1 MKYNLII
8 LIITAF
14 IFISCKQNKT
24 DDYSKPSEVT
34 ITGTINNFEKYP
46 DANVVDLNVYNVGL
60 SKQETFYGKI
70 DSVGKFKI
78 KFPIYLSQDVWISYR
93 TGFVFLIHPGDSIN
107 IDFNAD
113 IDNSVEI
120 YETLKFSG
128 DASESNSQLAKYLEV
143 YYANF
148 LSSDDYFKYHKEL
161 ATNEFVAF
169 RDSIKKVMNERRD
182 KFIKESNP
190 TDEVKLWTYW
200 NVEADNMN
208 ELLLHSYQY
217 TSENALKLNDWKY
230 ENSYYNFLDSLNKI
244 DEYSLINT
252 SVSSQLPN
260 YILGFYIG
268 GKIRQQNDSLYSV
281 GKIDSILF
289 NTVTG
294 FEKSD
299 LIKQLMI
306 TQFVNFSLEDYD
318 TTAYVKY
325 KTQINKY
332 VTAPYLIKPLKA
344 KYKKVKD
351 YLNNPEISSKT
362 IMDSIS
368 TSDAKEIFNSIL
380 AKHKNKALYIDCWAT
395 WCSPCRTEMP
405 YSKKLMEK
413 FEGQNIEFVFLCLDS
428 EKDQWK
434 ASLTELQI
442 GGTHYF
448 LNKAESSA
456 LRNIL
461 GISGVPHYLLI
472 DKNGVI
478 IKQGFDIRPSTGM
491 AESEIQKIL

>member
-1 MKYNLII
+1 MLI
-8 LIITAF
+8 L
-14 IFISCKQNKT
+14 
-24 DDYSKPSEVT
+24 T
-34 ITGTINNFEKYP
+34 ICI
-46 DANVVDLNVYNVGL
+46 
-60 SKQETFYGKI
+60 
-70 DSVGKFKI
+70 
-78 KFPIYLSQDVWISYR
+78 
-93 TGFVFLIHPGDSIN
+93 
-107 IDFNAD
+107 
-113 IDNSVEI
+113 EI

-128 DASESNSQLAKYLEV
+128 DASESNAQLAKYLKV

-182 KFIKESNP
+182 KFIKETNP

-200 NVEADNMN
+200 NVEADYMN
-208 ELLLHSYQY
+208 ELLLHSFQY

-230 ENSYYNFLDSLNKI
+230 ENTYYNFLDSLNKI

-260 YILGFYIG
+260 YIFGFYIG
-268 GKIRQQNDSLYSV
+268 GKIRQQNDSLYLA
-281 GKIDSILF
+281 GRIDSLLF
-289 NTVTG
+289 NSVAD
-294 FEKSD
+294 FEKSE
-299 LIKQLMI
+299 LVKQLMI

-318 TTAYVKY
+318 TTSYIKY
-325 KTQINKY
+325 KTQIDKY

-344 KYKKVKD
+344 NYKKVKD

-368 TSDAKEIFNSIL
+368 TSDAKEIFNSLL
-380 AKHKNKALYIDCWAT
+380 AKHKNKVLYIDCWAT
-395 WCSPCRTEMP
+395 WCSPCRAEMP
-405 YSKKLMEK
+405 YSKKLMKK
-413 FEGQNIEFVFLCLDS
+413 FEGQNVEFVFLCLDS

-442 GGTHYF
+442 SGTHYF
-448 LNKAESSA
+448 LNKAESSS

-461 GISGVPHYLLI
+461 GISGVPHYFLI

-478 IKQGFDIRPSTGM
+478 IRQGFDIRPSTGM
-491 AESEIQKIL
+491 AESEIQKLL